1 MLNKILFIYWRKITK
16 MNKLPAEKE
25 TNTTLPT
32 VNRLEEVI
40 TKLSQSV
47 GISYMAAANLLSQA
61 LKSSI
66 PTTNTPTPEWEYIGA
81 MLASFEPRN
90 VQEAMLACQM
100 VGVHN
105 QTIEL
110 LSKATK
116 YDALFA
122 KEEYL
127 KLALKM
133 SRLFATQL
141 ETLKKIRSKGE
152 QRMVVEHVHIHNGA
166 QAIVGNI
173 ASDKV

>member
-1 MLNKILFIYWRKITK
+1 
-16 MNKLPAEKE
+16 MNQLPAEQEK
-25 TNTTLPT
+25 NTAVPAE
-32 VNRLEEVI
+32 NRFDKVI
-40 TKLSQSV
+40 TTLSQSV

-66 PTTNTPTPEWEYIGA
+66 PTTNTPTPEWDYIGT
-81 MLASFEPRN
+81 MLSSFEPRN
-90 VQEAMLACQM
+90 VQEAMLAVQM

-152 QRMVVEHVHIHNGA
+152 QRMIVEHVHVHSGG